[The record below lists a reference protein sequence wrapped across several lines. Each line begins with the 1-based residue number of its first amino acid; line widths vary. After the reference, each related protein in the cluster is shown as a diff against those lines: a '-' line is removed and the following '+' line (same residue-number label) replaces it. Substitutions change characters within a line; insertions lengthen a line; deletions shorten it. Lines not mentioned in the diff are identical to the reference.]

1 MEFSGRSHEE
11 VVSSYPGDKMGKL
24 QNILFCF
31 SSYDAD
37 ILCCV
42 HLHQRILAIVYN
54 YDHKSKAKS
63 AESGLPVIYP
73 GANDLPLLYEYGLC
87 SSLYYH
93 GCCTRKLS
101 IGEAAAV
108 LVRYGL
114 RV

>member
-1 MEFSGRSHEE
+1 MTRIFC
-11 VVSSYPGDKMGKL
+11 VVFVYTRESWP
-24 QNILFCF
+24 LF
-31 SSYDAD
+31 
-37 ILCCV
+37 
-42 HLHQRILAIVYN
+42 YN
-54 YDHKSKAKS
+54 YDHRSKAKS

-108 LVRYGL
+108 LVGYGL